1 MKYELNGFIWYI
13 GYNNN
18 KNFWYANGDERNFQ
32 GKTQEEVIAKINQ
45 WYNDFFVNDEW
56 LDQYRQ

>member
-1 MKYELNGFIWYI
+1 MIYLKIMDVKEENNMKYELNGFIWYI

-32 GKTQEEVIAKINQ
+32 GKTKEMVVSI
-45 WYNDFFVNDEW
+45 
-56 LDQYRQ
+56 

>member
-1 MKYELNGFIWYI
+1 MDVKEENNMKYELNGFIWYI

-32 GKTQEEVIAKINQ
+32 GKTKEMVVSI
-45 WYNDFFVNDEW
+45 
-56 LDQYRQ
+56 